1 MQVKAFCMGEP
12 LLENDGVEAASDWK
26 ACPDP
31 TAEGDHLV
39 QFKYDRRISSSSSA
53 ADNFEFR
60 LFARRASSPE
70 EEECVAKSVS
80 VARDVCLGA
89 PFALALHPT
98 RPQTQP
104 GGLGTLL
111 VRVKKCAGPATKPSP
126 ALRQLEAEG
135 RGETHGAS
143 FQGGWEAKCT
153 TLPGEGEVRNSMR
166 EEGIV
171 SSPPIT
177 ASRVKGE
184 VISAP
189 MEGGKPMVASP
200 ENASSE
206 WMLSLVEGIVSRA
219 SSQAKRTAVM
229 QVERQEREAARAR
242 EECAKQEA
250 ALAQATKDGEEAARE
265 LIEAEKRVHAAK
277 VRRSVVN

>member
-1 MQVKAFCMGEP
+1 MAKRY
-12 LLENDGVEAASDWK
+12 D
-26 ACPDP
+26 PDSYPQPNSPP
-31 TAEGDHLV
+31 TDT
-39 QFKYDRRISSSSSA
+39 RRPIPTPQP
-53 ADNFEFR
+53 FY
-60 LFARRASSPE
+60 
-70 EEECVAKSVS
+70 SVS
-80 VARDVCLGA
+80 VARNVCLGA

-126 ALRQLEAEG
+126 ALRQLEEEG

-153 TLPGEGEVRNSMR
+153 TLPGEGEVRTSMR

-177 ASRVKGE
+177 ASQVKGE

-189 MEGGKPMVASP
+189 MEEGKSMVASP

-206 WMLSLVEGIVSRA
+206 WMLSLVDGIVSRA
-219 SSQAKRTAVM
+219 LEANALSPEALLELQASSP
-229 QVERQEREAARAR
+229 
-242 EECAKQEA
+242 
-250 ALAQATKDGEEAARE
+250 
-265 LIEAEKRVHAAK
+265 
-277 VRRSVVN
+277 RSNSPPLTPL